1 MGIPI
6 LAFLSTPQYSEMKN
20 KKAAAGIA
28 IFIAAAALAIPKAA
42 NDPSNCK
49 VSIGYPH
56 ISKFIQRNNGYL
68 AVKVNAYSK
77 CDRTHSRV
85 TLTVELWK
93 EELLLKKR
101 IRKTVARHLQE
112 IPAGEKF
119 RNLGTFVRC
128 NSDAKTL
135 YFAKAYAKAWIDGK
149 WQFATDRSKISIPV
163 FCGT

>member
-6 LAFLSTPQYSEMKN
+6 LAFLAKPQHSDMKN
-20 KKAAAGIA
+20 KKAATGIT
-28 IFIAAAALAIPKAA
+28 ILIAASVLAIPLVT
-42 NDPSNCK
+42 NDASQCK

-77 CDRTHSRV
+77 CNRPHSRV

-93 EELLLKKR
+93 EELVFKKR

-149 WQFATDRSKISIPV
+149 WQFAADKSKVSIPV